1 MARTPKQ
8 RVRYDIF
15 WKIGIV
21 RMWYAVNP
29 KTDTPI
35 PFAEFRVFIFCR
47 RKPRTITEKLLL
59 IDKLKKKLDTLILLT
74 TTGFQDAEG
83 GGFIY
88 GDDTPLRE
96 VEVKVKKK
104 QIGKMMVEI
113 NGHETEPLAVIKSYR
128 MVNKEPVQTY
138 IFKTIPRPIELYE
151 KYGTIYRYMA
161 FFDKFGLLKRDYDE
175 FEIRKLEKQ
184 VFATFLGAKP

>member
-1 MARTPKQ
+1 MVKPQPK
-8 RVRYDIF
+8 VRYDTF
-15 WKIGIV
+15 FKIGIV

-35 PFAEFRVFIFCR
+35 PFCEMRCIIFAR

-59 IDKLKKKLDTLILLT
+59 IDKLKKKLDTLVLLT
-74 TTGFQDAEG
+74 TTGFQDAEI

-88 GDDTPLRE
+88 GDDSPLRE

-104 QIGKMMVEI
+104 QIGKLMVEI
-113 NGHETEPLAVIKSYR
+113 NGHEAEPLAVIKAYR

-161 FFDKFGLLKRDYDE
+161 FFDKFGLLRADYDE
-175 FEIRKLEKQ
+175 QQIREIEKK
-184 VFATFLGAKP
+184 VFASFLGAKP

>member
-1 MARTPKQ
+1 
-8 RVRYDIF
+8 
-15 WKIGIV
+15 
-21 RMWYAVNP
+21 MWYSVSP

-35 PFAEFRVFIFCR
+35 PFCEMRCIIFAR

-59 IDKLKKKLDTLILLT
+59 IDKLKKKLDTLVLLT
-74 TTGFQDAEG
+74 TTGFQDAEI

-88 GDDTPLRE
+88 GDDSPLRE

-104 QIGKMMVEI
+104 QIGKLMVEI
-113 NGHETEPLAVIKSYR
+113 NGHEAEPLAVIKAYR

-161 FFDKFGLLKRDYDE
+161 FFDKFGLLRADYDE
-175 FEIRKLEKQ
+175 QQIREIEKK
-184 VFATFLGAKP
+184 VFASFLGAKP